1 MNDIDYYQILGVD
14 KRAADIDID
23 RAYRRKFRK
32 YKFDLDQGD
41 PTAEEKLQQ
50 VNEAYKVLGNA
61 DRRYK
66 YDLYGNT
73 SETNDEPQD
82 RFSDFKE
89 RTKEQASGFF
99 QNIFGNGL
107 RDQIEG
113 EDQEGHVTID
123 LRDAYATHEHT
134 ILLEGK
140 ELKVTIPAGIANGQ
154 RIRLKGLGGTALFGG
169 KKGDLFLKVYLR
181 HDPNFERKGD
191 DLYTK
196 IPVDFYTALL
206 GGELEVNTWA
216 GRLKLKIK
224 PETANESTLRI
235 KGKGFPVYRHE
246 GDFGDLYITLK
257 IVSPSNLSEQERTL
271 FRQLAE
277 LRKNK

>member
-1 MNDIDYYQILGVD
+1 MSEIDYYQILGVD

-41 PTAEEKLQQ
+41 ATAEEKLQQ

-61 DRRYK
+61 DKRYK
-66 YDLYGNT
+66 YDLYGNASDAD
-73 SETNDEPQD
+73 SEPKD
-82 RFSDFKE
+82 RFSDFRD

-99 QNIFGNGL
+99 QNIFGSGL

-113 EDQEGHVTID
+113 EDLEAQITID
-123 LRDAYATHEHT
+123 LQDAYTTHQHT
-134 ILLEGK
+134 VLLEGK
-140 ELKVTIPAGIANGQ
+140 ELKVTVPAGIANGQ

-181 HDPNFERKGD
+181 TDPNFERKGD

-196 IPVDFYTALL
+196 VPVDFYTALL

-216 GRLKLKIK
+216 GRLKLRIK

-235 KGKGFPVYRHE
+235 KGKGFPVYRRE

-257 IVSPSNLSEQERTL
+257 IVSPSNLSEQEKAL
-271 FRQLAE
+271 FRQLSE

>member
-1 MNDIDYYQILGVD
+1 MSEIDYYQILGVD

-41 PTAEEKLQQ
+41 ATAEEKLQQ

-61 DRRYK
+61 DKRYK
-66 YDLYGNT
+66 YDLYGNASDAD
-73 SETNDEPQD
+73 SEPKD
-82 RFSDFKE
+82 RFSDFRD

-99 QNIFGNGL
+99 QNIFGSGL

-113 EDQEGHVTID
+113 EDLEAQVTID
-123 LRDAYATHEHT
+123 LQDAYTTHQHT
-134 ILLEGK
+134 VLLEGK
-140 ELKVTIPAGIANGQ
+140 ELKVTVPAGIANGQ

-181 HDPNFERKGD
+181 TDPNFERKGD

-196 IPVDFYTALL
+196 VPVDFYTALL

-216 GRLKLKIK
+216 GRLKLRIK

-235 KGKGFPVYRHE
+235 KGKGFPVYRRE

-257 IVSPSNLSEQERTL
+257 IVSPSNLSEQEKAL

>member
-1 MNDIDYYQILGVD
+1 MSEIDYYQILGVD

-41 PTAEEKLQQ
+41 ATAEEKLQQ
-50 VNEAYKVLGNA
+50 VNEAYKVLGNV

-66 YDLYGNT
+66 YDLYGNASAAD
-73 SETNDEPQD
+73 SEPKD
-82 RFSDFKE
+82 RFSEFKD

-99 QNIFGNGL
+99 QNIFGGGL

-113 EDQEGHVTID
+113 EDLEAKVTID
-123 LRDAYATHEHT
+123 LQDAYITHQHT
-134 ILLEGK
+134 VLLEGK
-140 ELKVTIPAGIANGQ
+140 ELKVTVPAGIANGQ

-181 HDPNFERKGD
+181 TDPNYERKGD

-196 IPVDFYTALL
+196 VPVDFYTALL
-206 GGELEVNTWA
+206 GGKLEVNTWA

-235 KGKGFPVYRHE
+235 KGKGFPMYRHE
-246 GDFGDLYITLK
+246 GEFGDLYIILK
-257 IVSPSNLSEQERTL
+257 VVSPSNLSEQEKTL

>member
-1 MNDIDYYQILGVD
+1 MSEIDYYQVLGVD

-41 PTAEEKLQQ
+41 ATAEAKLQQ

-66 YDLYGNT
+66 YDLYGST
-73 SETNDEPQD
+73 SDADNEPKD
-82 RFSDFKE
+82 RFSDFRD

-99 QNIFGNGL
+99 QNIFGGGL

-113 EDQEGHVTID
+113 EDLEAQVTID
-123 LRDAYATHEHT
+123 LQDAYTTHQHT
-134 ILLEGK
+134 VLLDGK
-140 ELKVTIPAGIANGQ
+140 ELKVTVPAGIANGQ
-154 RIRLKGLGGTALFGG
+154 RIRLKGLGDTALIGG
-169 KKGDLFLKVYLR
+169 KRGDLFLKVYLQT
-181 HDPNFERKGD
+181 DPNYERKGD

-196 IPVDFYTALL
+196 VPVDFYIALL

-246 GDFGDLYITLK
+246 GEFGDLYITLK
-257 IVSPSNLSEQERTL
+257 VVSPSNLSEQEKTL

>member
-1 MNDIDYYQILGVD
+1 
-14 KRAADIDID
+14 
-23 RAYRRKFRK
+23 
-32 YKFDLDQGD
+32 
-41 PTAEEKLQQ
+41 
-50 VNEAYKVLGNA
+50 
-61 DRRYK
+61 
-66 YDLYGNT
+66 
-73 SETNDEPQD
+73 
-82 RFSDFKE
+82 
-89 RTKEQASGFF
+89 
-99 QNIFGNGL
+99 
-107 RDQIEG
+107 
-113 EDQEGHVTID
+113 
-123 LRDAYATHEHT
+123 
-134 ILLEGK
+134 LLEGK

>member
-1 MNDIDYYQILGVD
+1 MSEIDYYQVLGVD

-41 PTAEEKLQQ
+41 ATAEAKLQQ

-66 YDLYGNT
+66 YDLYGNA
-73 SETNDEPQD
+73 SDADNEPKD
-82 RFSDFKE
+82 RFSDFRD

-99 QNIFGNGL
+99 QNIFGGGL

-113 EDQEGHVTID
+113 EDLEAQVTID
-123 LRDAYATHEHT
+123 LQDAYTTHQHT
-134 ILLEGK
+134 VLLDGK
-140 ELKVTIPAGIANGQ
+140 ELKVTVPAGIANGQ
-154 RIRLKGLGGTALFGG
+154 RIRLKGLGGTALIGG
-169 KKGDLFLKVYLR
+169 KRGDLFLKVYLQT
-181 HDPNFERKGD
+181 DPNYERKGD

-196 IPVDFYTALL
+196 VPVDFYTALL

-246 GDFGDLYITLK
+246 GEFGDLYITLK
-257 IVSPSNLSEQERTL
+257 VVSPSNLSEQEKTL

>member
-1 MNDIDYYQILGVD
+1 MSEIDYYQILGVD

-41 PTAEEKLQQ
+41 ATAEEKLQQ

-61 DRRYK
+61 DRRHK
-66 YDLYGNT
+66 YDLYGNASDAD
-73 SETNDEPQD
+73 SEPKD
-82 RFSDFKE
+82 RFSDFRD

-99 QNIFGNGL
+99 QNIFGSGL

-113 EDQEGHVTID
+113 EDLEAQVTID
-123 LRDAYATHEHT
+123 LQDAYTTHQHT
-134 ILLEGK
+134 VLLEGK
-140 ELKVTIPAGIANGQ
+140 ELKVTVPAGIANGQ

-181 HDPNFERKGD
+181 TDPNFERKGD

-196 IPVDFYTALL
+196 VPVDFYTALL

-216 GRLKLKIK
+216 GRLKLRIK

-235 KGKGFPVYRHE
+235 KGKGFPVYRRE

-257 IVSPSNLSEQERTL
+257 IVSPSNLSEQEKAL
-271 FRQLAE
+271 FRQLSE

>member
-1 MNDIDYYQILGVD
+1 MSEIDYYQILGVD

-41 PTAEEKLQQ
+41 ATAEEKLQQ

-61 DRRYK
+61 DKRYK
-66 YDLYGNT
+66 YDLYGNASDAD
-73 SETNDEPQD
+73 SEPKD
-82 RFSDFKE
+82 RFSDFRD

-99 QNIFGNGL
+99 QNIFGSGL

-113 EDQEGHVTID
+113 EDLEAQVTID
-123 LRDAYATHEHT
+123 LQDAYTTHQHT
-134 ILLEGK
+134 VLLEGK
-140 ELKVTIPAGIANGQ
+140 ELKVTVPAGIANGQ

-181 HDPNFERKGD
+181 TDPNFERKGD

-196 IPVDFYTALL
+196 VPVDFYTALL
-206 GGELEVNTWA
+206 GGEFEVNTWA
-216 GRLKLKIK
+216 GRLKLRIK

-235 KGKGFPVYRHE
+235 KGKGFPVYRRE

-257 IVSPSNLSEQERTL
+257 IVSPSNLSEQEKAL